1 MPLGRKGIWSKRDP
15 YNLRMQRG
23 LVLFAHGARDPRWRQ
38 PFERLTARVRAA
50 RPDLAVRLA
59 FLEMMSPDL
68 LVAADEL
75 VAAGCKSLL
84 VVPIFLGQGG
94 HVRAHLPSVVAQVR
108 IRHPALHVELRA
120 AIGEDETVLAA
131 IAQAVLA
138 GLGSGAGTG
147 EGADISRT

>member
-1 MPLGRKGIWSKRDP
+1 MPLGRKGIWSEQAP

-38 PFERLTARVRAA
+38 PFERLAAKVGAA

-59 FLEMMSPDL
+59 FLEMMAPDL
-68 LVAADEL
+68 MAATDDL
-75 VAAGCKSLL
+75 VAAGCRSIL

-94 HVRAHLPSVVAQVR
+94 HVRAHLPAVVAQVR
-108 IRHPALHVELRA
+108 ARHPAIYVELRT

-131 IAQAVLA
+131 IAQAVLT
-138 GLGSGAGTG
+138 GVGSATGTG
-147 EGADISRT
+147 QGADISRT